1 MATNEDISDATFY
14 GVSASGLG
22 HLFWEQVP
30 KGNRVFELHH
40 AD

>member
-1 MATNEDISDATFY
+1 MATNEDISDTTFY
-14 GVSASGLG
+14 GVSANGLG

-30 KGNRVFELHH
+30 KGNRVFEPHY